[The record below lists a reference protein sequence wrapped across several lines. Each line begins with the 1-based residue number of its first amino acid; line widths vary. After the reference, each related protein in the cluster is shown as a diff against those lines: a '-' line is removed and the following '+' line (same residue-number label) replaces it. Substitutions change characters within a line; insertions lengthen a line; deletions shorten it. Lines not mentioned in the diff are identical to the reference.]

1 MKRYKALKMRIYPTD
16 EQVSLI
22 RQTFGSCRFIYNHML
37 ERYTKVLKRKGR
49 RLSRFDMQYLLPG
62 MKNYLPWLADVDQSA
77 LKYACRNVDDAL
89 RRCASGQNNFPRF
102 KSKRFSKQSYTTTQ
116 MQCVVSAHL
125 SQVLIFHI

>member
-49 RLSRFDMQYLLPG
+49 R
-62 MKNYLPWLADVDQSA
+62 
-77 LKYACRNVDDAL
+77 
-89 RRCASGQNNFPRF
+89 
-102 KSKRFSKQSYTTTQ
+102 
-116 MQCVVSAHL
+116 
-125 SQVLIFHI
+125 